1 MIAYSSKSYVIIG
14 INFKKFRKYITQLI
28 NIIIIIIIN
37 GNNNNV
43 IINSNIMIDLFFI
56 FNKSI

>member
-28 NIIIIIIIN
+28 NIIIIIIN